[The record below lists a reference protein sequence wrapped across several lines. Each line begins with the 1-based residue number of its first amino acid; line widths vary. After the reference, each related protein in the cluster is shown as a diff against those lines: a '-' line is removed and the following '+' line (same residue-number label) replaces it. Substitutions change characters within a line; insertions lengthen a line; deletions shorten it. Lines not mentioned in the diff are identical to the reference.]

1 MDETIDK
8 IDRAILRELQKD
20 AGQSVDA
27 VADRVNLS
35 RNATW
40 RRIKRL
46 EEAGVIRARRAYLD
60 AKKLGLGLTALV
72 LIRAGEHS
80 DTWLQEFQATAR
92 AMPEI
97 ESAERM
103 SGELDYVLKIRVR
116 DMADYDQF
124 YKRLVARIP
133 IKDISASFVMEE
145 IKEGGQLPV

>member
-60 AKKLGLGLTALV
+60 AAKLGLGLTALV
-72 LIRAGEHS
+72 LIRAAEHS
-80 DTWLQEFQATAR
+80 DTWLQEFQAAAQ

-103 SGELDYVLKIRVR
+103 SGELDYVLRIRVA
-116 DMADYDQF
+116 DMAAYDRF

>member
-8 IDRAILRELQKD
+8 IDRAILREMQKD

-27 VADRVNLS
+27 VAERVHLS

-46 EEAGVIRARRAYLD
+46 EEAGFIQAKRAILNAR
-60 AKKLGLGLTALV
+60 KLGLELTALV
-72 LIRAGEHS
+72 LIRAGGHS
-80 DTWLQEFQATAR
+80 ENWMQDFKAAVQ

-103 SGELDYVLKIRVR
+103 SGELDYVLKIRVA
-116 DMADYDQF
+116 DMDAYDRF
-124 YKRLVARIP
+124 YKTLVASVP

-145 IKEGGQLPV
+145 VKQGGLLPV